1 MPPPH
6 PRGGHQCLGAAQPRG
21 GILPHPREGISL
33 TLLHCSCCR
42 VWDRCGTEGCCTGG
56 QRRLRG
62 FLLSIDQPQKGPE
75 HGRSACSKS
84 LLLPHCPA
92 ETLKGQH
99 SAVQPSARIRPQRRG
114 SPDFPRL
121 RTIPVLFSAEGPWTP
136 RGHQGCDVT
145 DTSWEERV
153 SPAGRCHRDR
163 AEHLLGMG
171 EVLGFTPRHVQGCFR
186 PDCPASGR
194 CGLQFR
200 HWSSPGPVGMCCPPR
215 AHLRGNEGS
224 GRAVCAASAEP
235 LLEKKRATVLDLRSG
250 HCPVPQTL
258 HPPPRDNVGSRVC
271 SFVGRAQGGER
282 CQQHARNPFWL
293 H

>member
-6 PRGGHQCLGAAQPRG
+6 PLGCHQCLGAAQPRG
-21 GILPHPREGISL
+21 GIFPHPRGGISL

-62 FLLSIDQPQKGPE
+62 FLLSIDQPQRGPE

-121 RTIPVLFSAEGPWTP
+121 RKIPVLFSAEGPWTP

-153 SPAGRCHRDR
+153 SPAGRYHRDG

-171 EVLGFTPRHVQGCFR
+171 EVLGSLPGISKGASALTAQPQAGVGCS
-186 PDCPASGR
+186 SGTGPLQALR
-194 CGLQFR
+194 ACLAPPGLIC
-200 HWSSPGPVGMCCPPR
+200 VGM
-215 AHLRGNEGS
+215 
-224 GRAVCAASAEP
+224 RAVGGLCALP
-235 LLEKKRATVLDLRSG
+235 LLSPSCRR
-250 HCPVPQTL
+250 
-258 HPPPRDNVGSRVC
+258 R
-271 SFVGRAQGGER
+271 GRL
-282 CQQHARNPFWL
+282 CWT
-293 H
+293 